1 MRQRLAVI
9 FLLCVLTLGVTTVY
23 MLPAK
28 KTETD
33 QTVHTLRVA
42 LWDYGTVS
50 YDRRIIEQFT
60 QEYPNIQVEVVSCP
74 PEYYDSSLESMLDSG
89 ERLDVI
95 FVNQLPQL
103 AELIAQRIPLPL
115 DAYVERD
122 AIDLGGYPDTDVLR
136 DPDAGTLMGLPY
148 RQDKFV
154 LYYNKDLF
162 EQAGCPIPEHSMTW
176 EEFADL
182 AQTLTERLQ
191 QTQENRWG
199 ATLILEPK
207 HILYYMSQHA
217 FDWSQ
222 DDFEDLA
229 AGLQLWLDM
238 QDEGSVADIVGNQ
251 MRLDSQRMFETG
263 RHAMFVQG
271 SWYMNFLHMDAQRG
285 LLDFSW
291 GVIERPVWSKDQPN
305 ENDAWI
311 TPLIIHRDTTEPEAA
326 WTFLKY
332 VCGKQGAEILA
343 DEWILP
349 AYQDVDIRAQ
359 LRQNLQAEDIDADIF
374 LQGLSDPSPLPT
386 QQELALSEQIYELYR
401 RVLLG
406 LDTVSDGVEKME
418 QVRQNWKNIG

>member
-1 MRQRLAVI
+1 MKRRITVI
-9 FLLCVLTLGVTTVY
+9 ILLCVLALGVTVPY
-23 MLPAK
+23 ALSQK
-28 KTETD
+28 RIESD

-50 YDRRIIEQFT
+50 YDRRMIEQFT
-60 QEYPNIQVEVVSCP
+60 EEYPNIQVEVVSCS

-103 AELIAQRIPLPL
+103 AELIAQGIALPL

-122 AIDLGGYPDTDVLR
+122 GIDLDVYPDTNVLR
-136 DPDAGTLMGLPY
+136 DPDTGALMGLTY

-162 EQAGCPIPEHSMTW
+162 EQAGCTVPENGMTW

-191 QTQENRWG
+191 KTQENRWG
-199 ATLILEPK
+199 VALILEPK
-207 HILYYMSQHA
+207 HILYYMNQHA
-217 FDWSQ
+217 FDWSE
-222 DDFEDLA
+222 DRFEDLA

-238 QDEGSVADIVGNQ
+238 QARGGVADIVGNQ

-263 RHAMFVQG
+263 RYAMFVQG
-271 SWYMNFLHMDAQRG
+271 SWYMNFLQMDAQRG

-291 GVIERPVWSKDQPN
+291 GVVERPVWSEKQPN

-311 TPLIIHRDTTEPEAA
+311 TPLMIHRDTTEPEAA
-326 WTFLKY
+326 WTFLKF
-332 VCGKQGAEILA
+332 VCGKKGAEILT

-349 AYQDVDIRAQ
+349 AYQDADIRAQ
-359 LRQNLQAEDIDADIF
+359 LRQNLQTEGIDADIF
-374 LQGLSDPSPLPT
+374 LEGMSDPSPLLT

-406 LDTVSDGVEKME
+406 LDTVSEGIGKME
-418 QVRQNWKNIG
+418 QVRQDWKNAG